1 MKAEESLVR
10 SNSIPGSRTHE
21 SIGASWRAFLRQRW
35 DKLIIPVVLALFV
48 AMWNGL
54 VRWQAYPAFI
64 LPSPAVVARKA
75 RILMSDGTLLR
86 HAQVTLA
93 EVALGLAIGLT
104 LAFILGYILG
114 KSRLMDRLLSPYIV
128 ASQTVPVVA
137 IAPLLIIWFGSG
149 MTSKVLICALIT
161 FFPTLVSTS
170 VGIRTVDG
178 DLHDLMRSLGAGRW
192 QIFTKLELPA
202 SLPVIF
208 GGLKLSVIL
217 SVVGAV
223 VGEFVGANA
232 GLGFLINLARGVLD
246 TPMMF
251 VAVISLVVIA
261 QLLYGVVSLAEGYLL
276 RWQRTS

>member
-48 AMWNGL
+48 AMWNGV

-128 ASQTVPVVA
+128 SSQTVPVVA

-161 FFPTLVSTS
+161 FFPTLISTS

-261 QLLYGVVSLAEGYLL
+261 QLLYGIVSLAEGYLL